1 MVWACGT
8 PCRIERGTSD
18 VPTAGGASKRL
29 GVFAMLSEILNAI
42 AAVAT
47 IGGFLLEVFERVC
60 RLRKGKNTHVRETR
74 EEAIK
79 KASENK

>member
-1 MVWACGT
+1 
-8 PCRIERGTSD
+8 
-18 VPTAGGASKRL
+18 
-29 GVFAMLSEILNAI
+29 MLSEILNAI